1 MFSLISLKTS
11 IESTTYRCDR
21 NTKAIRDNSDTEET
35 ERGGGGGYL
44 YDYEDEVPSYLEDA
58 VVVLRFFF
66 FLLRGS
72 QGTTLS
78 GYCIYYGAMME
89 V

>member
-35 ERGGGGGYL
+35 ERGGGGGGTYTIMRMKCRL
-44 YDYEDEVPSYLEDA
+44 IWKMPLWSCV
-58 VVVLRFFF
+58 FFF
-66 FLLRGS
+66 
-72 QGTTLS
+72 
-78 GYCIYYGAMME
+78 YCEAHR
-89 V
+89 VPH